1 MKFLSYGVMVYM
13 LMALVWWT
21 ILLSRNNEKIYEK
34 NKELIQLQGQDLP
47 TPYATQLV
55 NIQKDYERNRL
66 MIWGEGLVFGLS
78 LIAGM
83 WFIQRAHTREVIQ
96 SQKEKNFLLSIT
108 HELKTPIASIRLL
121 TETLMKRRLSE
132 EKAVELKSGILYE
145 SDRLGNLVDNILIAS
160 RINAGYQYYFET
172 LDLCPLIRTQVE
184 HFMQNFP
191 AASIHLDC
199 PPSGVRCQTDKMAFQ
214 SMCSN
219 LIENAIKYSGEKPH
233 IELTVEEYPSEV
245 KLSISD
251 SGIGIPEKERV
262 RIFNQ
267 FYRVGN
273 EETRKTKGTG
283 LGLFIVQK
291 IVHAHGGTIK
301 VQANKEAGSVF
312 TITLPRIQTV

>member
-21 ILLSRNNEKIYEK
+21 ILLSRNNKLIFEK
-34 NKELIQLQGQDLP
+34 NKELIQMQVLSPKDTLKLQLGE
-47 TPYATQLV
+47 V
-55 NIQKDYERNRL
+55 QKDFESNRL

-121 TETLMKRRLSE
+121 TETLMKRKLSE
-132 EKAVELKSGILYE
+132 EKAGELKSGILYE

-160 RINAGYQYYFET
+160 RINAGYQYFFET
-172 LDLCPLIRTQVE
+172 IDLCPLIQTQVD
-184 HFMQNFP
+184 HFRQQYP
-191 AASIHLDC
+191 EASIQVDC
-199 PPSGVRCQTDKMAFQ
+199 PSSGVKCQTDKMAFQ

-219 LIENAIKYSGEKPH
+219 LLENAIKYSGKKPQ
-233 IELTVEEYPSEV
+233 IDLRLEEHQSDV
-245 KLSISD
+245 RMSITD
-251 SGIGIPEKERV
+251 AGIGIPEKERE
-262 RIFNQ
+262 RIFDQ

-291 IVHAHGGTIK
+291 IVHAHKGTIK
-301 VQANKEAGSVF
+301 VYPNQPEGTVF
-312 TITLPRIQTV
+312 TIMLPKIQSS